1 MRRMNWRCLAG
12 LVGIVVVLSAVGL
25 AVPYSGVYNV
35 AATYPDRGL
44 MKWAMSTTMDRSVV
58 RHARGIKVPPLDD
71 PAMVRLGF
79 QHFRE
84 MCVACHGAPGVEISE
99 MGQGLSPQAP
109 SLVETAGEWKP
120 EELFWLTKNGVRMTG
135 MPAWG
140 KTHTDEQIW
149 AVVAFTQGLPKMTAE
164 EWEKMDK
171 AVPAL
176 EEE

>member
-1 MRRMNWRCLAG
+1 VLVVA
-12 LVGIVVVLSAVGL
+12 LVGIGL
-25 AVPYSGVYNV
+25 AVLYSGVYNV

-44 MKWAMSTTMDRSVV
+44 MAWTMTTTMDRSVA
-58 RHARGIKVPPLDD
+58 RHARGLKVPPLDD

-84 MCVACHGAPGVEISE
+84 MCVGCHGAPGVEISE
-99 MGQGLSPQAP
+99 MGQGLNPKAP
-109 SLVETAGEWKP
+109 SLVETVGDWKP

-140 KTHTDEQIW
+140 VSHTDEQIW
-149 AVVAFTQGLPKMTAE
+149 AVVAFLRGLPKLTPEAYQAL
-164 EWEKMDK
+164 DRQ
-171 AVPAL
+171 VPPL